1 MVCGLSHGWPTF
13 VHHDGPVANAVIGN
27 ILSWMKKGA
36 KAPKKS
42 DHDGGKLSPRI
53 DNRRARFDYEV
64 VDTVEAGI
72 ALLGSEVKSVR
83 NGRVQLAGA
92 FALIRGRNVVLVGC
106 HIEEYEQANR
116 LNHDPTR
123 WRNLLLHRREIR
135 RLSQELAK
143 QPGLTLVP
151 LEIYFK
157 HGFAKVRLALARG
170 KTKYDKRQTMKD
182 RDARRQ
188 MDRAMR
194 RE

>member
-1 MVCGLSHGWPTF
+1 MDL
-13 VHHDGPVANAVIGN
+13 ANMANPILGH
-27 ILSWMKKGA
+27 ILSQMKKGA
-36 KAPKKS
+36 KSQKKS
-42 DHDGGKLSPRI
+42 NQHDDGKLSPRI

-64 VDTVEAGI
+64 LDTVEAGI

-83 NGRVQLAGA
+83 NGRVQLAGS
-92 FALIRGRNVVLVGC
+92 FAIIRGRNVVLVGC

-157 HGFAKVRLALARG
+157 HGFAKVRLALAKG
-170 KTKYDKRQTMKD
+170 KSKFDKRQTIKD
-182 RDARRQ
+182 RDAKRQ

>member
-1 MVCGLSHGWPTF
+1 
-13 VHHDGPVANAVIGN
+13 
-27 ILSWMKKGA
+27 MKKGA
-36 KAPKKS
+36 KAQKKS
-42 DHDGGKLSPRI
+42 GHDAGKLSPRI

-170 KTKYDKRQTMKD
+170 KTKYDKRQTLKD

>member
-1 MVCGLSHGWPTF
+1 MLMANGF
-13 VHHDGPVANAVIGN
+13 VGH
-27 ILSWMKKGA
+27 ILWRMKKDG
-36 KAPKKS
+36 KRQKTNG
-42 DHDGGKLSPRI
+42 HDEGKLSPRI
-53 DNRRARFDYEV
+53 ENRRARFDYEV
-64 VDTVEAGI
+64 FESVEAGI

-83 NGRVQLAGA
+83 KGRVQLAGS
-92 FALIRGRNVVLVGC
+92 FAIVRGRNVVLVGC

-157 HGFAKVRLALARG
+157 HGYAKVRLALAKG
-170 KTKYDKRQTMKD
+170 KTKFDKRQAIKD